1 MSNTIAGKLVDIMP
15 RSDGDVLI
23 WDATT
28 DKYIHAA
35 PGDLIDVSFE
45 TLFAKDDAGPGA
57 EQLAI
62 GNHDHNVGN
71 LQLLFENKI
80 I

>member
-1 MSNTIAGKLVDIMP
+1 MSNTIAGKLVEIVP
-15 RSDGDVLI
+15 RSDGDVLT

-28 DKYIHAA
+28 NKYIHAA

-45 TLFAKDDAGPGA
+45 TLLAKGDVGQLAD
-57 EQLAI
+57 QLAI
-62 GNHDHNVGN
+62 GNHDHDVGN
-71 LQLLFENKI
+71 LILLFENKI